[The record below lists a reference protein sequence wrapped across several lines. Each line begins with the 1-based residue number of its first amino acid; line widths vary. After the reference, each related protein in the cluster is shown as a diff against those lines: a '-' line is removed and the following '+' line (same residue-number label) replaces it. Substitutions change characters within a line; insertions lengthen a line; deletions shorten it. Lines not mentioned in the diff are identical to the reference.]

1 MLEPAAAS
9 RYPARPVVTLIEGD
23 GIGPEIA
30 AATVRVIE
38 AAGGSIEWERALA
51 GMTAAE
57 QTGEPLPQATIDSIS
72 KNQLALKGPL
82 GTPIGKGFRS
92 VNVTLRQQF
101 DLYAN
106 VRPAKTI
113 PGVPSRFT
121 GVDLVMV
128 RENTE
133 DLYAGVEHYV
143 DPRRTAAE
151 SIAIITRYGSER
163 IITYAFE
170 YALRHGRKRVTLVHK
185 ANILKLSNG
194 LFLDTGRELAKRYPD
209 IAFDD
214 LIVDATAMKMV
225 IAPERFDVIVTM
237 NLFGDILSDL
247 AAGLV
252 GGLGVAPAAN
262 LGDAPGAPAGSAGPG
277 GCAIFEAVHGTAP
290 DIVGKGIANPSAL
303 MLSAVMLLE
312 QIGQADA
319 AARMKTAVHT
329 ALADPA
335 TRTRDLGGQAD
346 TRAFTDA
353 ICRALEN

>member
-1 MLEPAAAS
+1 MTDPAQP
-9 RYPARPVVTLIEGD
+9 RYPACPTVTLIEGD

-30 AATVRVIE
+30 AATVKVVA
-38 AAGGSIEWERALA
+38 AAGGAVEWEPALA
-51 GMTAAE
+51 GMAAAE
-57 QTGEPLPQATIDSIS
+57 QVGDPLPQATIDAITR
-72 KNQLALKGPL
+72 NQLALKGPL

-92 VNVTLRQQF
+92 VNVALRQQF

-106 VRPAKTI
+106 VRPARTI
-113 PGVPSRFT
+113 AGVPCRFT
-121 GVDLVMV
+121 GVDMVIV

-170 YALRHGRKRVTLVHK
+170 YARRHGRKKVTLVHK

-194 LFLDTGRELAKRYPD
+194 LFLDTGKELARRYPD

-214 LIVDATAMKMV
+214 MIVDATAMKMV
-225 IAPERFDVIVTM
+225 VAPERFDVIVTM

-247 AAGLV
+247 AAGLI

-262 LGDAPGAPAGSAGPG
+262 LGDAAGAPLGSAGPG

-290 DIVGKGIANPSAL
+290 DIVGQGVANPSGL

-312 QIGQADA
+312 HVGQGEA
-319 AARMKTAVHT
+319 AARMKRAIHG
-329 ALADPA
+329 ALGDPA
-335 TRTRDLGGQAD
+335 TRTRDLGGQAN
-346 TRAFTDA
+346 TTTFTDA
-353 ICRALEN
+353 ICRALAG

>member
-1 MLEPAAAS
+1 MSEPAASS
-9 RYPARPVVTLIEGD
+9 RYPERPTVTLIEGD

-30 AATVRVIE
+30 AATVKVIE
-38 AAGGSIEWERALA
+38 AAGGTIAWERALA
-51 GMTAAE
+51 GMAAAE
-57 QTGEPLPQATIDSIS
+57 QVGDPLPQATIDSITRH
-72 KNQLALKGPL
+72 QLALKGPL

-92 VNVTLRQQF
+92 VNVALRQQF

-106 VRPAKTI
+106 VRPARTI
-113 PGVPSRFT
+113 PGVPCRFT

-163 IITYAFE
+163 VITYAFE
-170 YALRHGRKRVTLVHK
+170 YARKHGRKRVTLVHK

-194 LFLDTGRELAKRYPD
+194 LFLDCGRELAKKYPE
-209 IAFDD
+209 IEFDD
-214 LIVDATAMKMV
+214 MIVDATAMKMV

-262 LGDAPGAPAGSAGPG
+262 LGDAPGGVPGMGGPG

-290 DIVGKGIANPSAL
+290 DIVGKGVANPSGL

-312 QIGQADA
+312 HVGQTAA
-319 AARMKTAVHT
+319 AARMKAAIHA
-329 ALADPA
+329 ALADGA
-335 TRTRDLGGQAD
+335 TRTRDLGGHAD
-346 TRAFTDA
+346 TATFTDA
-353 ICRALEN
+353 ICRGVAG